1 LSRSGTAVAVWGA
14 DRPALGRLGTV
25 PARVDQLTR
34 DLLQART
41 GDRRAFAAVVR
52 GSQADIWRL
61 CAHLVGRT
69 EADDIT
75 QDTFVRV
82 VRALPAFRGESSA
95 RTWLLAIAR
104 RACADAVR
112 RHVRARR
119 RDAMLAPSEAA
130 APDLTPTAEVDL
142 LLAELDN
149 DQRAAFVLTQLHGLA
164 YAEAAEVCNVPIGTI
179 RSRVARARATLVET
193 LRAADAV

>member
-1 LSRSGTAVAVWGA
+1 
-14 DRPALGRLGTV
+14 
-25 PARVDQLTR
+25 VDELTR

-41 GDRRAFAAVVR
+41 GDRQAFASVVR
-52 GSQADIWRL
+52 RSQADIWRL
-61 CAHLVGRT
+61 CAHLVGRA
-69 EADDIT
+69 EADDLT

-82 VRALPAFRGESSA
+82 VRALPAFRSESSA

-112 RHVRARR
+112 RHVRTRR
-119 RDAMLAPSEAA
+119 RDAMLIASAGV
-130 APDLTPTAEVDL
+130 APDLTPTAEMDL
-142 LLAELDN
+142 LLAQLDH
-149 DQRAAFVLTQLHGLA
+149 DQRAAFILTQLHGLA

-179 RSRVARARATLVET
+179 RSRVARARAILVET